1 MNTNLLQ
8 PKSWWKQALP
18 YVAAIAIFIVF
29 SLIYCSPV
37 LDGKIVQAGDTKSWE
52 GMYQQNKV
60 FHETTGE
67 YSWWTGSMFS
77 GMPSYQIGGGKYE
90 GGYWNKVLS
99 VATRIGFKGTLALL
113 MGYFLGFFIL
123 LKAFKVDTKLSV
135 IGSLAIAM
143 SSYFFLIIPAGH
155 VTKAATIGLMAPVIA
170 GFYLIF
176 QKKYG
181 WGIILTMVYT
191 CIGFMAHPQMSYY
204 ICMLIGVLFLA
215 ELYTHIKEKRFKDL
229 GLGILFFAAAMG
241 LGLGTGYAKYKS
253 NTEYVKETMRGGHS
267 ELVKAD
273 DATNKTSGLD
283 LDYATAWSYGIK
295 ESMTFMVPGFM
306 GNSSNYNAGTNSETY
321 KTLISNGVPR
331 RNAEDFCKNV
341 PTYWGDQPFTAG
353 PVYMGAIVCFLFVL
367 GLCIVKGPYKWA
379 LLVATLFSVLLSWG
393 HNFMPLTDFFFKYFP
408 MYDKFRAVSSILIV
422 AEITMPLLGFLAVK
436 AIMDKEV
443 DKKKVTKSIYISAGI
458 TAGICLILALFGK
471 AMFNFSSPNDEQ
483 VFAQLPEWLAGSI
496 IADRKA
502 MLQGD
507 AFRSFLFICLS
518 AGALLLFV
526 KEKMK
531 STWFVC
537 IFGLLIL
544 CDMWPVDKR
553 YFNND
558 NFVSEKQDK
567 NYFKKMPYEEQLLA
581 TETDPN
587 YRVLNL
593 TTNTFNESR
602 TSYYFKSIGGY
613 HAAKLRRYQDLIDA
627 HISKMEMPVLNML
640 NTKYFFVPGQDGQVQ
655 VQRNPDAMG
664 NAWYVDSLFVVNTP
678 NEESDALSRINLRN
692 SAVTDV
698 KFNEFAK
705 GFVPHHDSTATVKL
719 TDYAPNRVEYDC
731 SAAMDGII
739 VFSEIYYPY
748 GWKAFID
755 DKSVEH
761 FRANYT
767 LRALNVPAG
776 QHHIRFVFDP
786 DSVRNGAKVNV
797 ACYIIMYLTI
807 FGFAAC
813 GIFGWS
819 KRRKE
824 KKETTK

>member
-1 MNTNLLQ
+1 MNNNSLQ
-8 PKSWWKQALP
+8 PKPWWKQALP
-18 YVAAIAIFIVF
+18 YVAAIVIFIVF
-29 SLIYCSPV
+29 TLIYCSPI
-37 LDGKIVQAGDTKSWE
+37 LDGKILYAGDTKSWE
-52 GMYQQNKV
+52 GMFQQNKV
-60 FHETTGE
+60 FQETTGE
-67 YSWWTGSMFS
+67 YTWWTGSMFS
-77 GMPSYQIGGGKYE
+77 GMPSYQIAGGKYIW
-90 GGYWNKVLS
+90 GGWYKPLPFI
-99 VATRIGFKGTLALL
+99 TTIGFKGVFALL
-113 MGYFLGFFIL
+113 IGYFLGFFIL
-123 LKAFKVDTKLSV
+123 LKAFKVDTKLSIV
-135 IGSLAIAM
+135 GSLAIAM
-143 SSYFFLIIPAGH
+143 STYFFLIIPAGH
-155 VTKAATIGLMAPVIA
+155 NTKAATIGWMAPVIA

-191 CIGFMAHPQMSYY
+191 CLGLMLHPQMSYY
-204 ICMLIGVLFLA
+204 ICMLIGVLFIA

-229 GLGILFFAAAMG
+229 GLGILLFAASMG
-241 LGLGTGYAKYKS
+241 IGLGTGYAKYKS
-253 NTEYVKETMRGGHS
+253 NNEYVKETMRGGHS
-267 ELVKAD
+267 ELVKD
-273 DATNKTSGLD
+273 NDATNKTSGLD

-295 ESMTFMVPGFM
+295 ESMTFMIPGFM
-306 GNSSNYNAGTNSETY
+306 GNSSNFNAGTNSETY
-321 KTLISNGVPR
+321 KTLVSNGVSR
-331 RNAEDFCKNV
+331 RDAENFSKNV

-393 HNFMPLTDFFFKYFP
+393 HNFMPLTNLFFDYFP
-408 MYDKFRAVSSILIV
+408 MYNKFRAVSSILIV
-422 AEITMPLLGFLAVK
+422 AEITMPLLGFLAIK
-436 AIMDKEV
+436 EIMDKNV
-443 DKKKVTKSIYISAGI
+443 DKKKATRGICVSAGI
-458 TAGICLILALFGK
+458 TAGICLIFALFGK
-471 AMFNFSSPNDEQ
+471 LMFDFSSVNDEQ
-483 VFAQLPEWLAGSI
+483 IFSQLPEWLNGAI
-496 IADRKA
+496 IADRMK

-507 AFRSFLFICLS
+507 AFRSFIFIALG
-518 AGALLLFV
+518 AGLLWLYAN
-526 KEKMK
+526 EKLNT
-531 STWFVC
+531 TWFIGILAVLV
-537 IFGLLIL
+537 LL
-544 CDMWPVDKR
+544 DMWPIDKR

-558 NFVSEKQDK
+558 NFVTEKQDK
-567 NYFKKMPYEEQLLA
+567 NYFKKLPYEEELLA
-581 TETDPN
+581 METDPN

-613 HAAKLRRYQDLIDA
+613 HAAKLRRYQDLIDQ
-627 HISKMEMPVLNML
+627 HISKMNMPVLNML

-664 NAWYVDSLFVVNTP
+664 NAWYIDSLFVVNTP
-678 NEESDALSRINLRN
+678 NEECDALGTINLRN

-698 KFNEFAK
+698 KFKSFTE
-705 GFVPHHDSTATVKL
+705 GFVPHHDSTAIIKL

-731 SAAMDGII
+731 SAAEAGTV

-755 DKSVEH
+755 EKPVEH

-776 QHHIRFVFDP
+776 KHHIRFVFDP
-786 DSVRNGAKVNV
+786 DSVREGAKVNV

-819 KRRKE
+819 KIRKE

>member
-1 MNTNLLQ
+1 MNHNPLQ
-8 PKSWWKQALP
+8 PKPWWKQALP

-29 SLIYCSPV
+29 ALIYCSPI

-52 GMYQQNKV
+52 GMYQENKV

-67 YSWWTGSMFS
+67 YSWWTGSMFC
-77 GMPSYQIGGGKYE
+77 GMPSYQIGGGQT
-90 GGYWNKVLS
+90 
-99 VATRIGFKGTLALL
+99 TRISWGKPISLISHLGFAGTLSILI
-113 MGYFLGFFIL
+113 GYFLGFFIL

-135 IGSLAIAM
+135 IGSLAISM

-155 VTKAATIGLMAPVIA
+155 VTKAVTIGLMAPVIA

-191 CIGFMAHPQMSYY
+191 CLGFMQHPQMSYY
-204 ICMLIGVLFLA
+204 ICMLIGILFCA
-215 ELYTHIKEKRFKDL
+215 ELYTHIKEKRFLDL
-229 GLGILFFAAAMG
+229 GLGILFFAASMG
-241 LGLGTGYAKYKS
+241 IGLGTGYAKYKS
-253 NTEYVKETMRGGHS
+253 NTEYVQETMRGGHS
-267 ELVKAD
+267 ELVKD
-273 DATNKTSGLD
+273 NDATNKTSGLD

-295 ESMTFMVPGFM
+295 ESMTFMIPGFM
-306 GNSSNYNAGTNSETY
+306 GNSSNFNAGTNSETY
-321 KTLISNGVPR
+321 KTLVSNGVSR
-331 RNAEDFCKNV
+331 RDAENFSKNV

-393 HNFMPLTDFFFKYFP
+393 HNFMPLTNLFFDYFP
-408 MYDKFRAVSSILIV
+408 MYSKFRAVSSILIV
-422 AEITMPLLGFLAVK
+422 AEITMPLLGFLAIK
-436 AIMDKEV
+436 EIMDKNV
-443 DKKKVTKSIYISAGI
+443 DKKKATRSICISAGI
-458 TAGICLILALFGK
+458 TAGICLIFALFGK
-471 AMFNFSSPNDEQ
+471 LMFNFSSVNDEQ
-483 VFAQLPEWLAGSI
+483 IFSQLPEWLNGAI
-496 IADRKA
+496 IADRMK

-507 AFRSFLFICLS
+507 AFRSFIFIALG
-518 AGALLLFV
+518 AGLLWLYAN
-526 KEKMK
+526 EKLNT
-531 STWFVC
+531 TWFIGILAVLV
-537 IFGLLIL
+537 LL
-544 CDMWPVDKR
+544 DMWPIDKR

-558 NFVSEKQDK
+558 NFVTEKQDK
-567 NYFKKMPYEEQLLA
+567 NYFKKLPYEEELLA
-581 TETDPN
+581 METDPN

-613 HAAKLRRYQDLIDA
+613 HAAKLRRYQDLIDQ
-627 HISKMEMPVLNML
+627 HISKMYMPVLNML

-664 NAWYVDSLFVVNTP
+664 NAWYIDSLFVVNTP
-678 NEESDALSRINLRN
+678 NEECDALGTINLRN

-698 KFNEFAK
+698 KFKSFTE
-705 GFVPHHDSTATVKL
+705 GFVPHHDSTATIKL

-731 SAAMDGII
+731 SAAEAGVV

-755 DKSVEH
+755 EKPVEH

-786 DSVRNGAKVNV
+786 DSVREGAKVNI

-807 FGFAAC
+807 FGFAAW
-813 GIFGWS
+813 GIYRS
-819 KRRKE
+819 VKRRKE
-824 KKETTK
+824 TVK